1 MSAQNPP
8 RGGLLS
14 AVIGIVAFSAIAGLL
29 VTAMVTP
36 AVAISSVTAQSAIGI
51 FNNLPTYIEIGSQ
64 PQVNTIYA
72 TKDSHKADGNVAV
85 ATVFSENRQEVS
97 WDKVSNWAKDAAVD
111 GEDRRFYDHGGV
123 DPTGVLRALLVSARG
138 GDRQGA
144 STIAQQLVKNILI
157 QQALQIQKSTPAA
170 TEKAQK
176 AGIEAAQAI
185 TLDRKL
191 KEMKLAI
198 SLEKKYT
205 KKQVLLA
212 YLNIAGFGGTTYG
225 IQSAAQ
231 RYFNVDASQ
240 LSIVQAATL
249 IAIVQE
255 PTARAPIS
263 ASGYLQNTKRRNVI
277 LEAMLAQGDITQAQE
292 TAATNVVE
300 SPTTVS
306 NTTPK
311 NGCIAANKYS
321 RWYCDYVTK
330 LVPTLTSLGA
340 TKAERLA
347 AWTKGGYS
355 IYTSLNLKL
364 QTREQNV
371 VHQYVPTYSP
381 LLKIGAVAD
390 SVQAGTGRILTMA
403 ENKNFNDSQIG
414 GGHST
419 SAVNYSTD
427 FAYGGS
433 GGFQTGSTY
442 KAFTLI
448 DWLDQGHGLN
458 EIVNGTARTVD
469 QSSFKDSCGGPWGGP
484 YKFMNDEGEKGPF
497 SIMTGT
503 ARSINGVFISMAQQ
517 LDLCDIKNVAVSLG
531 VHTAQGTQPQ
541 TNPSSVLGTNTIAP
555 LTMAAAYA
563 GIADNGNFCEPTA
576 VDSIV
581 AASGK
586 TLPGQARVCT
596 QAVDPGVDH
605 AALHALL
612 GPLSGAGTGA
622 ASNPD
627 DGVATFGKTGTTNGS
642 VQTWTVGG
650 SNRVATA
657 VWVGNS
663 VGTVALRATDI
674 NGFNSSLLRHPIF
687 HNVEIAV
694 DQEYPGGR
702 SFPAPPANLLNGT
715 GKQVPNVIGLSVAA
729 ATALLQADDF
739 KVKLKPAIASAQ
751 TAGTIAR
758 VDPGVGT
765 LLSAQYTIDI
775 FPSDGSHDFVP
786 DVTAGGP
793 NNYAAARNILINA
806 GFSNV
811 VMGCKV
817 TTDPSLYGNAV
828 GTNPP
833 KGKGEAPSK
842 QITVYIGQ
850 ALPC

>member
-8 RGGLLS
+8 RGTILS
-14 AVIGIVAFSAIAGLL
+14 AALGVVAFSAIAGLL

-36 AVAISSVTAQSAIGI
+36 AVAISSITAQSAIGI
-51 FNNLPTYIEIGSQ
+51 FNNLPTYIEIGEQ

-72 TKDSHKADGNVAV
+72 TKDAHKADGNVPV

-97 WDKVSNWAKDAAVD
+97 WNEVSEWAKDAAVD

-123 DPTGVLRALLVSARG
+123 DPTGVMRALLVSARG

-170 TEKAQK
+170 TAKAQK

-198 SLEKKYT
+198 SLEKKYS

-225 IQSAAQ
+225 IQAASQ
-231 RYFNVDASQ
+231 RYFGVDASK
-240 LSIVQAATL
+240 LTIVQAATL
-249 IAIVQE
+249 IAIVQQ
-255 PTARAPIS
+255 PSARAPIS
-263 ASGYLQNTKRRNVI
+263 PSGYVQNKKRRDVI
-277 LEAMLAQGDITQAQE
+277 LSAMHSAGDITQAE
-292 TAATNVVE
+292 LTAGINTPESAT
-300 SPTTVS
+300 TIS
-306 NTTPK
+306 NTPPK

-355 IYTSLNLKL
+355 IYTSLNLSL
-364 QTREQNV
+364 QTKEQNI
-371 VHQYVPTYSP
+371 VHQYVPAYSP
-381 LLKIGAVAD
+381 ALKIGAVAD
-390 SVQAGTGRILTMA
+390 SVEAGTGRILTMA

-414 GGHST
+414 GGRST

-427 FAYGGS
+427 FAVGGS

-458 EIVNGTARTVD
+458 EIVNGTSRTVD

-484 YKFMNDEGEKGPF
+484 YKFRNDENEKGPF
-497 SIMTGT
+497 TILTGT

-531 VHTAQGTQPQ
+531 VHTAQGTEPL

-555 LTMAAAYA
+555 MTMAAAYA
-563 GIADNGNFCEPTA
+563 GIAANGKFCDPTA

-581 AASGK
+581 DSTGK
-586 TLPGQARVCT
+586 TLPGQATVCT
-596 QAVDPGVDH
+596 QAIDPGVDH
-605 AALHALL
+605 AALKALL

-627 DGVATFGKTGTTNGS
+627 DGTAIFGKTGTTNGS

-650 SNRVATA
+650 STRVATA

-663 VGTVALRATDI
+663 VGTVALRATVV
-674 NGFNSSLLRHPIF
+674 NGFQAALLRHPIF
-687 HNVEIAV
+687 HNVQRAV
-694 DQEYPGGR
+694 DQAYPGSG
-702 SFPAPPANLLNGT
+702 SFPAPPSNLLNGS
-715 GKQVPNVIGLSVAA
+715 GKQVPNVIGLSVSA
-729 ATALLQADDF
+729 ATALLEADNF
-739 KVKLKPAIASAQ
+739 QVLKHKAIPSAQ
-751 TAGTIAR
+751 PAGTIAKIN
-758 VDPGVGT
+758 PGVGT
-765 LLSAQYTIDI
+765 LLSAQYQIDI
-775 FPSDGSHDFVP
+775 YPSDGSEDIVP

-793 NNYAAARNILINA
+793 NDFNTAKNLILNA

-811 VMGCKV
+811 VQGCKV
-817 TTDPSLYGNAV
+817 TTDPSLVNKAL
-828 GTNPP
+828 GTSP
-833 KGKGEAPSK
+833 GKGQGESPSK
-842 QITVYIGQ
+842 TITVFIGQ
-850 ALPC
+850 LTPC